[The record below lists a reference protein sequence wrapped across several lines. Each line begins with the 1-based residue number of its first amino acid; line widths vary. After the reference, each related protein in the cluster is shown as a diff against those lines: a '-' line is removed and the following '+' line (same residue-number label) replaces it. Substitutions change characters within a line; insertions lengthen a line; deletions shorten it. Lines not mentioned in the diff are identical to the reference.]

1 MRIFSKLLVI
11 AMVIWLLSVVICS
24 LFGVSIQ
31 FPFTLVEEGEIAY
44 HRLHTIRIA
53 LFVTVAY
60 YGLQYVLDLSKEVY
74 PINFVKVYIF
84 NMCIVGLAVFYRQG
98 VDREEYL
105 VLAFWLLFLAIL
117 NIATANR
124 YLRLFKKT
132 LVKLIPKNKCNQFNN
147 ITI

>member
-1 MRIFSKLLVI
+1 MRLFSKLLVI
-11 AMVIWLLSVVICS
+11 GMVIWLLSVVICG

-44 HRLHTIRIA
+44 HRWQTIRIA
-53 LFVTVAY
+53 LFLTVAY
-60 YGLQYVLDLSKEVY
+60 YGLQYVLGRTKEVY

-84 NMCIVGLAVFYRQG
+84 NMCIVGLALFYRLN

-117 NIATANR
+117 NIATTNR
-124 YLRLFKKT
+124 YRRLFKK
-132 LVKLIPKNKCNQFNN
+132 K
-147 ITI
+147 

>member
-1 MRIFSKLLVI
+1 MRLFAKLLVT

-31 FPFTLVEEGEIAY
+31 FPFTLVKEGEIAY
-44 HRLHTIRIA
+44 HRLQTIRIA
-53 LFVTVAY
+53 LFLTVAY
-60 YGLQYVLDLSKEVY
+60 YGLQYVLDLTKEVY

-84 NMCIVGLAVFYRQG
+84 NMCIVGLALFYRLD

-124 YLRLFKKT
+124 YRRLFKK
-132 LVKLIPKNKCNQFNN
+132 K
-147 ITI
+147 

>member
-1 MRIFSKLLVI
+1 MRLFSKLLVA

-44 HRLHTIRIA
+44 HRLQTIRIA
-53 LFVTVAY
+53 LFLTVAY
-60 YGLQYVLDLSKEVY
+60 YGLQYVLGLTKQVY

-84 NMCIVGLAVFYRQG
+84 NMCIVGLALFYRLD

-105 VLAFWLLFLAIL
+105 VLAFWLFFLAIL
-117 NIATANR
+117 NIATTNR
-124 YLRLFKKT
+124 YRRLFKK
-132 LVKLIPKNKCNQFNN
+132 K
-147 ITI
+147 